1 MKKEQFRNI
10 RIYFFLLPALLVV
23 SCADQ
28 LNLES
33 PLAISSET
41 ALASDQGVKTALIGA
56 YQALGVVFWR
66 GRVVIIQELLGND
79 GDQIASGPIGGLGE
93 VFQKDIFAQ
102 NGYTGTVWNQGYVCL
117 NRCNNV
123 LASLEAVK
131 EQDRAGVEG
140 EARFIRA
147 AVLFEMVNLFGK
159 TWVDGNPEVNP
170 AVPLP
175 LTPTRR
181 INESLLLSRSTVAEV
196 YETLIADLVFAR
208 DNLPEVNDAL
218 ATTYAASGLL
228 SRVFLM
234 QEEFAL
240 ARAEAARIIES
251 GRFILLEDFNAV
263 FNQST
268 DTPEDI
274 FAMQNI
280 FQGGSFELIDVYAGR
295 NRGGNGIILITDAHL
310 AKYEPEDKRK
320 DFFYLDNFNARR
332 TAKWVQNASDDGNI
346 NIMRLAEM
354 YLTRAECHFRLDNPE
369 AALADLNTVR
379 VRSGLDSLTAEELDL
394 EAILNE
400 RDLELAFEGHS
411 FRDAK
416 RNRKNIGDIP
426 FDADRLIL
434 PIPLW
439 EMDINPNLVQNPGY

>member
-1 MKKEQFRNI
+1 MKKGKFRYL
-10 RIYFFLLPALLVV
+10 RIYLFLIPALLCVA
-23 SCADQ
+23 CADQ

-33 PLAISSET
+33 PQAISAET
-41 ALASDQGVKTALIGA
+41 ALSSDQGVKTALIGA
-56 YQALGVVFWR
+56 YEALGNVFWR

-79 GDQIASGPIGGLGE
+79 GDQIVGPFGGIEE
-93 VFQKDIFAQ
+93 VFQKDIVVQ
-102 NGYTGTVWNQGYVCL
+102 NGYTGTVWNQGYICL

-131 EQDRAGVEG
+131 EQDRARVEG

-147 AVLFEMVNLFGK
+147 AVLFELVNLYGK
-159 TWVDGNPEVNP
+159 TWVDGNPDVNLG
-170 AVPLP
+170 VPLP

-181 INESLLLSRSTVAEV
+181 IDENLLYPRSTVAEV
-196 YETLIADLVFAR
+196 YEVLIEDLVFAR

-240 ARAEAARIIES
+240 ARAEAARIINS
-251 GRFILLEDFNAV
+251 DRFILLEDFSSA
-263 FNQST
+263 FNQSA

-274 FAMQNI
+274 FAMQND
-280 FQGGSFELIDVYAGR
+280 FQRGSFELINVYAGR
-295 NRGGNGIILITDAHL
+295 NQGGNGIILITDTHL
-310 AKYEPEDKRK
+310 ERYESGDLRQT
-320 DFFYLDNFNARR
+320 FFYLDNFGARR
-332 TAKWVQNASDDGNI
+332 TAKWMQNASADGNI

-354 YLTRAECHFRLDNPE
+354 YLTRAECHFRLGDPE
-369 AALADLNTVR
+369 AAVADLNLVWAR
-379 VRSGLDSLTAEELDL
+379 VGLLPLAPEELDL
-394 EAILNE
+394 EAILKE
-400 RDLELAFEGHS
+400 RALELAFEGHS

-416 RNRKNIGDIP
+416 RNRKDIGDIP
-426 FDADRLIL
+426 FDADRLVL
-434 PIPLW
+434 PIPQW